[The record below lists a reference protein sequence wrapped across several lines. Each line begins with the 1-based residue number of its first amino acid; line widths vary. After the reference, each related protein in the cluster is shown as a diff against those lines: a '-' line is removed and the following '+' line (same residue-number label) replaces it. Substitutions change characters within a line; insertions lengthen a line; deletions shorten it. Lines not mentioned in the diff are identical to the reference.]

1 MLIFDRVL
9 RKIRRFALEREF
21 RKWFSIGGDETYRL
35 NYALQSTSVVFDLGG
50 YEGDFAHL
58 ISSKFGCEIHLYE
71 PVERFHQ
78 RCVER
83 FSGNQNI
90 HCHRYGL
97 SNVDGLFDI
106 SAADNS
112 SSLIAVNQGKG
123 CETVEVKR
131 FADECARLKIIEIDL
146 IKINVEGSEFLLL
159 PHIIES
165 GVINRI
171 NNIQVQFHDFF
182 PDAYAERLRIHR
194 MLKRSHKLDWC
205 FPFVWESWSRL

>member
-9 RKIRRFALEREF
+9 RKLRRLILEREF
-21 RKWFSIGGDETYRL
+21 RKWFSIDGDQTYRL

-50 YEGDFAHL
+50 YEGDFAHQ
-58 ISSKFGCEIHLYE
+58 IASKYGCEIHLYE
-71 PVERFHQ
+71 PIEAFHQ
-78 RCVER
+78 QCVER
-83 FSGNQNI
+83 FSGNRNV

-106 SAADNS
+106 SNADNA
-112 SSLIAVNQGKG
+112 SSLIAVNNGAG
-123 CETVEVKR
+123 CETVIVKR
-131 FADECARLKIIEIDL
+131 FVDEFARLEIIDIDL
-146 IKINVEGSEFLLL
+146 IKINIEGSEFVLL

-165 GVINRI
+165 GIINRI

-182 PDAYAERLRIHR
+182 PDAYAERRRIHH
-194 MLKRSHKLDWC
+194 MLRRTHKLDWC